1 MKPAQFY
8 VDNSNIFNEN
18 NELQL
23 PISKDGFDD
32 IDITFNTVTHIE
44 TTEQQ
49 FHKLMSAL
57 FMYQCLCSSSYF
69 DKICTEGT
77 CRVPEFSFHYS
88 KRYLYNNKCNV
99 RAILAPRGWIWAC
112 DGSLEPHWHK
122 NDQGMN
128 LFWFARAARPQRAK
142 MCFLLHKPP

>member
-1 MKPAQFY
+1 MKILTMKPAQFFI
-8 VDNSNIFNEN
+8 DHNNIFNEN

-69 DKICTEGT
+69 DNICTEGKVGVIYT
-77 CRVPEFSFHYS
+77 SIFSYFSNHIY
-88 KRYLYNNKCNV
+88 KCPNKFT
-99 RAILAPRGWIWAC
+99 RPISLRKIL
-112 DGSLEPHWHK
+112 
-122 NDQGMN
+122 Q
-128 LFWFARAARPQRAK
+128 
-142 MCFLLHKPP
+142 

>member
-8 VDNSNIFNEN
+8 IDHSNIFNEN

-44 TTEQQ
+44 TTEEQ

-57 FMYQCLCSSSYF
+57 FMYQCLCSSLYF
-69 DKICTEGT
+69 DKICTEGK
-77 CRVPEFSFHYS
+77 CRVPKLSFYYS
-88 KRYLYNNKCNV
+88 KCYSNITLNFVK
-99 RAILAPRGWIWAC
+99 
-112 DGSLEPHWHK
+112 
-122 NDQGMN
+122 
-128 LFWFARAARPQRAK
+128 
-142 MCFLLHKPP
+142 